1 MNRTIDRLK
10 LIFLGVFAVAN
21 VGIVTWEFGWAL
33 PQRRCEEAHKWWD
46 PYARVCATPVL
57 TSDIT
62 GRMITDPKA
71 KVAAMQAIGRPV
83 PPSLAA
89 EASAEAKAKAQ

>member
-21 VGIVTWEFGWAL
+21 VGVAVWEFGWAL
-33 PQRRCEEAHKWWD
+33 PERRCVEAHKWWD
-46 PYARVCATPVL
+46 GDQRVCATPVL

-62 GRMITDPKA
+62 GRVITDAKA
-71 KVAAMQAIGRPV
+71 RAEALKALGRPV
-83 PPSLAA
+83 PPPRP
-89 EASAEAKAKAQ
+89 